1 MTAAL
6 ALAPDTWRSPTPAL
20 GADFTA
26 WLDWAVHT
34 FGPGLAVSCSLSI
47 EDALVVDEVAAA
59 VARHRLAADA
69 APHVFVL
76 DTGRL
81 HEESHQTLDALRGR
95 YPLRFRVL
103 VPDPAELE
111 PLVQLRGTRSF
122 YESIEA
128 RKACCDARKVA
139 PLRRALVGASAWVT
153 GLRRVQ
159 SPTRRD
165 LVELERDD
173 AFGGLWKVNP
183 LIAVDDERLWA
194 EARARDLVVHPL
206 YRAGFP
212 SIGCA
217 PCTRAVAPGEDARAG
232 RWWWEDP
239 TTKECGLH
247 GRTVAATPT
256 GGAP

>member
-1 MTAAL
+1 MSAPAYAL
-6 ALAPDTWRSPTPAL
+6 VEPTPVSPPTPGTGFA
-20 GADFTA
+20 A
-26 WLDWAVHT
+26 WLDWAVTT
-34 FGPGLAVSCSLSI
+34 FGAELAVSCSLSV

-59 VARHRLAADA
+59 VARHGLPADA

-81 HEESHQTLDALRGR
+81 HEESHQALDQLRAR
-95 YPLRFRVL
+95 YPLRFRVR
-103 VPDPAELE
+103 VPHPDDLE

-139 PLRRALVGASAWVT
+139 PLRRALAGAAAWVT
-153 GLRRVQ
+153 GLRRAQ

-183 LIAVDDERLWA
+183 LIGVDDERLWA
-194 EARARDLVVHPL
+194 EVRARDLVVHPL

-247 GRTVAATPT
+247 GRAGAAR
-256 GGAP
+256 

>member
-6 ALAPDTWRSPTPAL
+6 ALAPEATPAT
-20 GADFTA
+20 GDDFTA
-26 WLDWAVHT
+26 WIDWSVGS
-34 FGPGLAVSCSLSI
+34 FGDGLAVACSLSV
-47 EDALVVDEVAAA
+47 EDVLVVDEVAAA
-59 VARHRLAADA
+59 AARHGLTHGA

-81 HEESHQTLDALRGR
+81 HEESHQVLDALRAR

-103 VPDPAELE
+103 VPDAARLE

-122 YESIEA
+122 YESVEA
-128 RKACCDARKVA
+128 RKACCDVRKVE
-139 PLRRALVGASAWVT
+139 PLRRALVGASAWAT

-183 LIAVDDERLWA
+183 LIGVDDARLWA
-194 EARARDLVVHPL
+194 EAEARDLIVHPL

-247 GRTVAATPT
+247 NR
-256 GGAP
+256 GGK